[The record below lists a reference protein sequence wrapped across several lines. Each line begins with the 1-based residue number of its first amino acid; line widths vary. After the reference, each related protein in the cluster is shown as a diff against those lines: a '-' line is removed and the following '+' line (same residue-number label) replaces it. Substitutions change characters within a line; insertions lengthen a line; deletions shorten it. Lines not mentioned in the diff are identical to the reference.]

1 LYLRAIS
8 LTISLTCTHH
18 LHHHAKRQGRQRR
31 AGSEANARSLSELQV
46 HLPSVPI
53 SPRAM
58 LTKVIDVRRHDALV
72 VVHHANIVFALVR
85 LVNMQ
90 VILQHQ

>member
-1 LYLRAIS
+1 
-8 LTISLTCTHH
+8 
-18 LHHHAKRQGRQRR
+18 
-31 AGSEANARSLSELQV
+31 
-46 HLPSVPI
+46 
-53 SPRAM
+53 M